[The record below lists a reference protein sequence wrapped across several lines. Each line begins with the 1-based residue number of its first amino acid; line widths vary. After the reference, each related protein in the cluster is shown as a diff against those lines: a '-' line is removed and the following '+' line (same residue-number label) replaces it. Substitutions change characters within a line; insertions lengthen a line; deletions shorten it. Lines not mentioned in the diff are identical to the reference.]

1 MSGTP
6 LTRSALL
13 LLAVTLV
20 ALGSVP
26 VTASARAPLP
36 LAGKTVVLDPGH
48 NGGNSARRDIVD
60 TLVYAG
66 NGIYK
71 PCNTIGTGTTTGYR
85 EHAFTW
91 DVANRT
97 ASILR
102 ARGAEVVHT
111 RSSNTGVGP
120 CVNVRARI
128 GNQNR
133 ADAVVSI
140 HADGNLGSGA
150 RGFHVIM
157 PSWSGTP
164 AAVRSRSEVLGATLR
179 STFRSVTGIP
189 YANYSPVGT
198 GWTSAATWAGSTS
211 RRGPSSSS
219 RPATCATARTRRSS
233 RPPPGGRRSPR
244 ASPAASASTCAVD
257 PSGAA

>member
-6 LTRSALL
+6 RTRRVLL
-13 LLAVTLV
+13 LIAVVLV
-20 ALGSVP
+20 ALGLAP
-26 VTASARAPLP
+26 TASARAPLP

-48 NGGNSARRDIVD
+48 NGGNSAQRGVVD
-60 TLVYAG
+60 APVYAG
-66 NGIYK
+66 NGIDK
-71 PCNTIGTGTTTGYR
+71 PCNTIGTGTSTGYR

-91 DVANRT
+91 DVANR
-97 ASILR
+97 AAAILR
-102 ARGAEVVHT
+102 QRGATVVLT

-120 CVNVRARI
+120 CINVRARI

-164 AAVRSRSEVLGATLR
+164 AAVRSRSAVLGATLR
-179 STFRSVTGIP
+179 STFRSATGIP
-189 YANYSPVGT
+189 YANHI
-198 GWTSAATWAGSTS
+198 AGGDALDKRSDL
-211 RRGPSSSS
+211 GGLNLSS
-219 RPATCATARTRRSS
+219 RPVVLVETGNMRNRTDAAILSSAT
-233 RPPPGGRRSPR
+233 GRQKIAHGI
-244 ASPAASASTCAVD
+244 ASGISLYLQR
-257 PSGAA
+257 